1 MQAPSEKMH
10 VGYQKVVNKI
20 AGFFWNIE
28 RFIAGPVKENGW
40 LMLKK
45 KPQPGLSLMGKASLR
60 KQYFPPR
67 FK

>member
-1 MQAPSEKMH
+1 MQAPREKMH

-20 AGFFWNIE
+20 AGVFWNIE

-45 KPQPGLSLMGKASLR
+45 KKNPNLGCL
-60 KQYFPPR
+60 
-67 FK
+67 